1 MQQTRVISSKITIN
15 VLGNNVVAKKID
27 EASQE
32 GLISYNISKAHH
44 MAETF
49 KDIHATLVSEINT
62 MVLVI

>member
-1 MQQTRVISSKITIN
+1 M
-15 VLGNNVVAKKID
+15 LGNNVVAKKID